1 VDEYIESLLSPD
13 AAQLRDIAS
22 RMRFIEEDP
31 MIQWSIL
38 ELRDFRPAVA
48 QVHDLAPFTSSCAGP
63 ALLILFVR
71 PDVRKCS
78 GERSVAV

>member
-1 VDEYIESLLSPD
+1 MPRNDQASAVDEFVESLLSPD

-38 ELRDFRPAVA
+38 EL
-48 QVHDLAPFTSSCAGP
+48 QGS
-63 ALLILFVR
+63 
-71 PDVRKCS
+71 
-78 GERSVAV
+78 